1 MQREGWGSR
10 VEGSGMQVQD
20 LDLGIWGPEMRFQAL
35 DDDVDDKDDHYTI
48 GDGAG
53 DGDSDD
59 DDHHHHYHHHHHH
72 HHHHHRHRRRHGS
85 RVMVMLIS

>member
-1 MQREGWGSR
+1 
-10 VEGSGMQVQD
+10 MQVQD
-20 LDLGIWGPEMRFQAL
+20 LDLGIWGPEMRLQAETASDPL

-59 DDHHHHYHHHHHH
+59 DDHHHHYHHHPSPPPPSSSSSSWLE
-72 HHHHHRHRRRHGS
+72 GDGD
-85 RVMVMLIS
+85 VDKLK